1 MAGKDSGY
9 AQENGTRPT
18 GNGHRQ
24 ASQDYLFLIRAVVV
38 RSYTLC
44 MGLLITSIILQLLVA
59 ILLLVVGRMDYE
71 PNRGQRKR
79 DNRWVV
85 AFNDIS
91 TAGIFFITVVNIFI
105 ASFIAHGKAYIPP
118 VNAESAW
125 NEKMYQQR
133 KAWELTSK
141 SNTSH

>member
-1 MAGKDSGY
+1 
-9 AQENGTRPT
+9 
-18 GNGHRQ
+18 
-24 ASQDYLFLIRAVVV
+24 
-38 RSYTLC
+38 
-44 MGLLITSIILQLLVA
+44 MGLLITSIILQILVV

-133 KAWELTSK
+133 KA
-141 SNTSH
+141 